1 MTEYPPVRGRG
12 CGLGL
17 GAGSHGFGK
26 HLAHELVEPVE
37 RHPATTPPA
46 TVISSYDMNVTS
58 NS

>member
-26 HLAHELVEPVE
+26 HLAHELGFGAVWGYNPMCSGD
-37 RHPATTPPA
+37 TTPCRITGA
-46 TVISSYDMNVTS
+46 T
-58 NS
+58 